1 MPSTILG
8 LPAHPLIV
16 HAVVVLVPL
25 AALLLGACAVS
36 PRFRHWARYATPATA
51 LVGLVLVPLATSS
64 GENLQGNLQETPL
77 MREHTQLGDTLL
89 PFMIAV
95 TVLAFALAWFDLR
108 ATRGDTTGST
118 SGSARSAGSAG
129 SAGAAARLGSTAVVR
144 VVAVLG
150 VVAALGT
157 LVQVGRIG
165 HSGAKSVWSGTSTSA
180 GGSDEGAPAR

>member
-25 AALLLGACAVS
+25 AALLLGASAVS
-36 PRFRHWARYATPATA
+36 ARFRHWARYASPATA
-51 LVGLVLVPLATSS
+51 LLGLVMVPLATSS
-64 GENLQGNLQETPL
+64 GENLERNVEQTAQL
-77 MREHTQLGDTLL
+77 REHTQLGDTLL
-89 PFMIAV
+89 PFMVVV
-95 TVLAFALAWFDLR
+95 TVLAFALAWFELR
-108 ATRGDTTGST
+108 GGVGGRGGR
-118 SGSARSAGSAG
+118 GGRG
-129 SAGAAARLGSTAVVR
+129 GAEDSQGLLARLGSPTVLR

-165 HSGAKSVWSGTSTSA
+165 HSGAQSVWSGTSTSG
-180 GGSDEGAPAR
+180 GGSDQGASSR

>member
-8 LPAHPLIV
+8 LPVHPLIV

-25 AALLLGACAVS
+25 AALLLAASAVS
-36 PRFRHWARYATPATA
+36 PRFRRWARYATPAAA

-64 GENLQGNLQETPL
+64 GENLEHTVQETAL
-77 MREHTQLGDTLL
+77 LREHTELGDTLL
-89 PFMIAV
+89 PFMIVV
-95 TVLAFALAWFDLR
+95 TVLAFALAWIELR
-108 ATRGDTTGST
+108 GTRGGDG
-118 SGSARSAGSAG
+118 GQ
-129 SAGAAARLGSTAVVR
+129 AARWASPVVMRIVAVV
-144 VVAVLG
+144 A

-165 HSGAKSVWSGTSTSA
+165 HSGAKSVWSQTATSG

>member
-25 AALLLGACAVS
+25 AALLLGASAVS
-36 PRFRHWARYATPATA
+36 ARFRHWARYASPATA
-51 LVGLVLVPLATSS
+51 LLGLVMVPLATSS
-64 GENLQGNLQETPL
+64 GENLERNVEQTAQL
-77 MREHTQLGDTLL
+77 REHTQLGDTLL
-89 PFMIAV
+89 PFMVVV
-95 TVLAFALAWFDLR
+95 TVLAFALAWFELR
-108 ATRGDTTGST
+108 GGVGGRGGRGGAEGSQ
-118 SGSARSAGSAG
+118 GVL
-129 SAGAAARLGSTAVVR
+129 ARLGSPTVLR

-165 HSGAKSVWSGTSTSA
+165 HSGAQSVWSGTSTSG
-180 GGSDEGAPAR
+180 GGSDQGASSR

>member
-25 AALLLGACAVS
+25 AAVLLGASAVS
-36 PRFRHWARYATPATA
+36 PRFRHWARYASPATA
-51 LVGLVLVPLATSS
+51 LVGLIMVPLATSS
-64 GENLQGNLQETPL
+64 GENLERNVQETAQL
-77 MREHTQLGDTLL
+77 REHTELGDTLL
-89 PFMIAV
+89 PFMIGV
-95 TVLAFALAWFDLR
+95 TVLAFVLAWFELR
-108 ATRGDTTGST
+108 RTRQGDGTTST
-118 SGSARSAGSAG
+118 GAGM
-129 SAGAAARLGSTAVVR
+129 ARLTSPMAVR

-150 VVAALGT
+150 LVAALGT

-165 HSGAKSVWSGTSTSA
+165 HSGAKSVWSQTATSG

>member
-25 AALLLGACAVS
+25 AALLLGASAVS
-36 PRFRHWARYATPATA
+36 PRFRHWARYASPATA
-51 LVGLVLVPLATSS
+51 LVGLIMVPLATSS
-64 GENLQGNLQETPL
+64 GENLEHNVQETAL
-77 MREHTQLGDTLL
+77 LREHTELGDTLL
-89 PFMIAV
+89 PFMIGV
-95 TVLAFALAWFDLR
+95 TVLAFALAWFELR
-108 ATRGDTTGST
+108 GRRDGASSTGT
-118 SGSARSAGSAG
+118 
-129 SAGAAARLGSTAVVR
+129 AARLGSPAVLR

-165 HSGAKSVWSGTSTSA
+165 HSGAKSVWSQTSTSA
-180 GGSDEGAPAR
+180 GESDEGAPAR

>member
-25 AALLLGACAVS
+25 AALLLGASAVS
-36 PRFRHWARYATPATA
+36 PRFRHWARYASPATA
-51 LVGLVLVPLATSS
+51 LVGLIMVPLATSS
-64 GENLQGNLQETPL
+64 GENLEHNVQETAAL
-77 MREHTQLGDTLL
+77 REHTELGDTLL

-95 TVLAFALAWFDLR
+95 TVLAFALAWFELR
-108 ATRGDTTGST
+108 GRRDGGTSTGTST
-118 SGSARSAGSAG
+118 
-129 SAGAAARLGSTAVVR
+129 GAAARLGSPAVLR

-165 HSGAKSVWSGTSTSA
+165 HSGAKSVWSQTSTS
-180 GGSDEGAPAR
+180 GGESDQGAPAR

>member
-25 AALLLGACAVS
+25 AALLLGASAAS
-36 PRFRHWARYATPATA
+36 PRFRHWSRYATPATA
-51 LVGLVLVPLATSS
+51 LLGLVMVPLATSS
-64 GENLQGNLQETPL
+64 GENLERNVQETAL
-77 MREHTQLGDTLL
+77 VREHAELGDSLL
-89 PFMIAV
+89 PFMVVV
-95 TVLAFALAWFDLR
+95 TVLAFALAWFELR
-108 ATRGDTTGST
+108 GRRVNGADGTDRTDGTQSSQGRAVRVGSP
-118 SGSARSAGSAG
+118 
-129 SAGAAARLGSTAVVR
+129 AVVR

-165 HSGAKSVWSGTSTSA
+165 HSGATAVWKGTSTSA
-180 GGSDEGAPAR
+180 AGSDEGAPAR